1 MKIIARLVFSV
12 IVIDASFAV
21 AIFLFPSLLNLGTS
35 AADLLPI
42 IIIITGGAAAALALV
57 ITLVVIRPLRSLLAG
72 ARQAARGNYRLP
84 VQNGEITRSRL
95 KRADDLSRAVLA
107 FEMMRRRILEL
118 EKDLSSSIKSKTH
131 DVERFNDEL
140 VEKEKVLQRANAQL
154 VGQSMELQQINKEL
168 SAKNQ
173 ELTETNAKLEKLD
186 KMKTDFILIA
196 AHELR
201 TPIQPIMSAVH
212 LAGKGLISTEEA
224 WKQIASESKRLSN
237 VANYILDVGK
247 IESGTFTYDK
257 KPLRIK
263 QLIESVSSGTSK
275 LASEDGII
283 AVNIDLHADDVTVMV
298 DKDRILQAIANII
311 HNAVKFAKDGVITLR
326 TRPDYD
332 RGVVEIKIVDSGP
345 GIPSEILPV
354 LFSKFVTKTM
364 ENERGTGLGLFIT
377 KTIIEAHGGT
387 IEAKN
392 NADGNKGATFT
403 IALPIQAQK
412 ISSRIVSEDF
422 HSK

>member
-1 MKIIARLVFSV
+1 MKIIPKLIFSV
-12 IVIDASFAV
+12 VVIDALFAGSV
-21 AIFLFPSLLNLGTS
+21 LLLPSILELGTS
-35 AADLLPI
+35 AIDMLPI
-42 IIIITGGAAAALALV
+42 VMVITAATAAALALIV
-57 ITLVVIRPLRSLLAG
+57 ILTVIRPLRSLMIG
-72 ARQAARGNYRLP
+72 ASQVARGNYDRSIHR
-84 VQNGEITRSRL
+84 GEISKSRL
-95 KRADDLSRAVLA
+95 RSASEMSRTVLA
-107 FEMMRRRILEL
+107 FEMMRRKILEL
-118 EKDLSSSIKSKTH
+118 EKDLHSSMKSKTR
-131 DVERFNDEL
+131 DNERLNDEL
-140 VEKEKVLQRANAQL
+140 VEKEKVLQRTNAQL
-154 VGQSMELQQINKEL
+154 VGQSMDLKQINKEL
-168 SAKNQ
+168 TSKNK
-173 ELTETNAKLEKLD
+173 ELIQTNAKLEKLD

-212 LAGKGLISTEEA
+212 LAGKGLISSEEA

-263 QLIESVSSGTSK
+263 QLIESISTATSK
-275 LASEDGII
+275 LATEDGVIS
-283 AVNIDLHADDVTVMV
+283 VKIDLEGDDVTIVA
-298 DKDRILQAIANII
+298 DKERILQAVANII

-326 TRPDYD
+326 ARPDYD
-332 RGVVEIKIVDSGP
+332 RGVAEIKIIDNGP

-354 LFSKFVTKTM
+354 LFNKFVTKTM

-377 KTIIEAHGGT
+377 KNIIEAHGGA

-403 IALPIQAQK
+403 ITLPIQAQK
-412 ISSRIVSEDF
+412 VPSRIV
-422 HSK
+422 

>member
-1 MKIIARLVFSV
+1 MKIIAKLMFSV
-12 IVIDASFAV
+12 IVIDAFFAGSV
-21 AIFLFPSLLNLGTS
+21 LLLPSILDIGTS
-35 AADLLPI
+35 AIDMLPI
-42 IIIITGGAAAALALV
+42 VMVITAAAAAALALIV
-57 ITLVVIRPLRSLLAG
+57 ILTVIRPLKSLMIG
-72 ARQAARGNYRLP
+72 AAQVSRGNYNRSIHR
-84 VQNGEITRSRL
+84 GEISKSRL
-95 KRADDLSRAVLA
+95 KSASEMSRTVLA
-107 FEMMRRRILEL
+107 FEMMRRKILEL
-118 EKDLSSSIKSKTH
+118 EKDLHSSIKSKTR
-131 DVERFNDEL
+131 DNERFNDEL
-140 VEKEKVLQRANAQL
+140 VEKEKVLQRTNAQL
-154 VGQSMELQQINKEL
+154 VGQSMDLQQINKEL
-168 SAKNQ
+168 TSKNK

-212 LAGKGLISTEEA
+212 LAEKGLISSEEA

-263 QLIESVSSGTSK
+263 QLIESISTATSK
-275 LASEDGII
+275 LATEDGVIS
-283 AVNIDLHADDVTVMV
+283 VKIDLEGEDVTIVA
-298 DKDRILQAIANII
+298 DKERILQAVANII

-326 TRPDYD
+326 TRADYD
-332 RGVVEIKIVDSGP
+332 RGLVEIKIIDNGP
-345 GIPSEILPV
+345 GVPSEILPV
-354 LFSKFVTKTM
+354 LFNKFVTKTM

-377 KTIIEAHGGT
+377 KNIIEAHGGT

-403 IALPIQAQK
+403 ITLPIHAQK
-412 ISSRIVSEDF
+412 VPSRMV
-422 HSK
+422 